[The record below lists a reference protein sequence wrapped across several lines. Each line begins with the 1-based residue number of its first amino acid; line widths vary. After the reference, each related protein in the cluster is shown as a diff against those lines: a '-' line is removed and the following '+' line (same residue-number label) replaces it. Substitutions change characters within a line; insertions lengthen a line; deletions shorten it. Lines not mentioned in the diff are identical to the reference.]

1 MNTPADTSSVKP
13 APASSDASR
22 SDRLEL
28 LPHREYV
35 GVDRN
40 DPLRFYFWPVLGKM
54 YRRRVELCLD
64 QCAGGRRILEVGFG
78 SGVTFLNLSR
88 MYEEIHGLD
97 LNASVEQVSELFE
110 AKRIRT
116 HLQNGSV
123 LSMPYEDDFFDTVL
137 LISIL
142 EHLKPSEL
150 VTAFEEIHRVLRPG
164 GQVVYGVPIERP
176 FMVFMFRLLGY
187 NIREH
192 HFSTEKDVL
201 EAAGAVMEKV
211 RVVRMKSVPSV
222 FGAVYEIGHF
232 KKNQNAEIRT
242 QNAE

>member
-1 MNTPADTSSVKP
+1 MNTPADTSSVK
-13 APASSDASR
+13 
-22 SDRLEL
+22 LEL
-28 LPHREYV
+28 LQHHEYV
-35 GVDRN
+35 GVDQN

-64 QCAGGRRILEVGFG
+64 QCKGGRRVLEVGFG

-88 MYEEIHGLD
+88 MYDEIHGLD
-97 LNASVEQVSELFE
+97 LSASVEDVSGLFE
-110 AKRIRT
+110 KKGIRT

-123 LSMPYEDDFFDTVL
+123 MSMPYEDNFFNTVL

-150 VTAFEEIHRVLRPG
+150 VRAFEEIRRVLKPG

-201 EAAGAVMEKV
+201 DVAGSVLEKV
-211 RVVRMKSVPSV
+211 SVVQMKSVPSI
-222 FGAVYEIGHF
+222 FGAVYEVGHF
-232 KKNQNAEIRT
+232 RKSEL
-242 QNAE
+242 